1 MDLNDKVDSMQEQMD
16 NIIGEVEILMK
27 NQREMPELRNTKT
40 EMKMPLMDSLEDWTW
55 LRKESLSIR
64 IPL

>member
-40 EMKMPLMDSLEDWTW
+40 EMKMPLMGSLEDWTW